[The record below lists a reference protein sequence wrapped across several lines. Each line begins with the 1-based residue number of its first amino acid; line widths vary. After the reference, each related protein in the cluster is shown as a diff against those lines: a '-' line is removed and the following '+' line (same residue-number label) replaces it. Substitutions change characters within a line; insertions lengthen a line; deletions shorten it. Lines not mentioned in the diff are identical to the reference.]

1 VEKRLECLSGS
12 ARPSLWLLFVN
23 YLFLDWDFNPRVFFV
38 PLYLGVSFSN
48 GNKWKETHHF
58 SLMTLRNFGMGK
70 RNIEDCVQEQA
81 HYLVEELKKTN
92 GKFHFISLTLI

>member
-1 VEKRLECLSGS
+1 
-12 ARPSLWLLFVN
+12 
-23 YLFLDWDFNPRVFFV
+23 
-38 PLYLGVSFSN
+38 
-48 GNKWKETHHF
+48 
-58 SLMTLRNFGMGK
+58 MTLRNFGMGK